1 MDSWEYRKARMQ
13 PQHSRIEEALMIKLA
28 SAGVQFE
35 TDRLFCIQSTCPDFF
50 FADKDLVVY
59 VDGVE
64 AHRRREDQDE
74 QLRELLA
81 KRYRVKVV
89 TISYERFTKK
99 ETERVFQQIME
110 TLK

>member
-1 MDSWEYRKARMQ
+1 MESREHKARMQ
-13 PQHSRIEEALMIKLA
+13 SKHSQIEEALMIKLA

-50 FADKDLVVY
+50 FVDKDLAVY
-59 VDGVE
+59 VDE
-64 AHRRREDQDE
+64 SHQCREDQDE

-89 TISYERFTKK
+89 TISYERFSKQ
-99 ETERVFQQIME
+99 ETERVFKQIME
-110 TLK
+110 ALK

>member
-13 PQHSRIEEALMIKLA
+13 SQHSCMEEALMVKLA
-28 SAGVQFE
+28 SAGVQFK

-50 FADKDLVVY
+50 FAEKDLAVY
-59 VDGVE
+59 VVE
-64 AHRRREDQDE
+64 AHRCREDQDE

-89 TISYERFTKK
+89 TISYERFSKQ

-110 TLK
+110 ALK

>member
-1 MDSWEYRKARMQ
+1 MESREHKARMQ
-13 PQHSRIEEALMIKLA
+13 SKHSQIEEALMIKLA

-50 FADKDLVVY
+50 FVDKDLAVY
-59 VDGVE
+59 VDE
-64 AHRRREDQDE
+64 SHQCREEQDE

-89 TISYERFTKK
+89 TISYERFSKQ
-99 ETERVFQQIME
+99 ETERVFKQIME
-110 TLK
+110 ALK

>member
-1 MDSWEYRKARMQ
+1 MESREHKARMQ
-13 PQHSRIEEALMIKLA
+13 SKHSQIEEALMIKLA

-50 FADKDLVVY
+50 FSHKNLAVY
-59 VDGVE
+59 VDE
-64 AHRRREDQDE
+64 SHQCREEQDE

-89 TISYERFTKK
+89 TISYERFSKQ
-99 ETERVFQQIME
+99 ETERVFKQIME
-110 TLK
+110 ALK

>member
-1 MDSWEYRKARMQ
+1 MGSREQHKARMQ
-13 PQHSRIEEALMIKLA
+13 SQHSRIEEALMINLA

-50 FADKDLVVY
+50 FADKDLAVY
-59 VDGVE
+59 VDE
-64 AHRRREDQDE
+64 AHQCREDQNE

-89 TISYERFTKK
+89 TISYERFSKQ

-110 TLK
+110 ALK

>member
-1 MDSWEYRKARMQ
+1 MESREHKARMQ
-13 PQHSRIEEALMIKLA
+13 SKHSQIEEALMIKLA

-50 FADKDLVVY
+50 FSHKNLAVY
-59 VDGVE
+59 VDE
-64 AHRRREDQDE
+64 AHQCREEQDE

-89 TISYERFTKK
+89 TISYERFSKQ
-99 ETERVFQQIME
+99 ETERVFKQIME
-110 TLK
+110 ALK